1 MSRKSE
7 FTGTYQKPA
16 TMYLEWSSDEKCF
29 KHYNKDTKENDL
41 IPLPLTFLVLKEM
54 HTVKGWHDKSQSG
67 IYSNEV
73 KNIGKEE
80 IEVKA
85 FKGGTLCRGIYKE
98 IKDIISNVGGR
109 YVKSIYAMTKEGE
122 MINIQLKGAAVQEW
136 GETFN
141 KGKSRLAD
149 EWVTVEGADDRK
161 KGKVNYSVPIFKFD
175 KSLTEIEGKLAD
187 EVYDRLEKALS
198 KDNTP
203 SRVEE
208 VASDDDGD
216 FSKLGEEEL
225 DF

>member
-16 TMYLEWSSDEKCF
+16 TMYLEWSSEEKTF
-29 KHYNKDTKENDL
+29 KYYNKATKENEL
-41 IPLPLTFLVLKEM
+41 LHLPLTFLVLKEM

-73 KNIGKEE
+73 KNIGSDE
-80 IEVKA
+80 IEVKS

-98 IKDIISNVGGR
+98 IKDIITNCGGR
-109 YVKSIYAMTKEGE
+109 YVKSVYAMTKEGE
-122 MINIQLKGAAVQEW
+122 VINLQLKGAAVQEW
-136 GETFN
+136 GEVFN
-141 KGKSRLAD
+141 KAKSRLAD
-149 EWVTVEGADDRK
+149 EWVTVAGADDRK
-161 KGKVNYSVPIFKFD
+161 KGRVNYSVPIFKFD
-175 KSLTEIEGKLAD
+175 HSLSEIDGKLAD

-198 KDNTP
+198 KESTP
-203 SRVEE
+203 SRVEDVE
-208 VASDDDGD
+208 SDDED